1 MTKSNL
7 KDLTSSAEVEQFV
20 HVELEFLKLSSIEVS
35 EDKDEEELEPKNQ
48 IRRKKNQNWRKKKN
62 REHDL

>member
-1 MTKSNL
+1 MTKSIL
-7 KDLTSSAEVEQFV
+7 KDLTSSAEVEQLI

-35 EDKDEEELEPKNQ
+35 EDEDEEELEPKNQ
-48 IRRKKNQNWRKKKN
+48 IRRKKKN